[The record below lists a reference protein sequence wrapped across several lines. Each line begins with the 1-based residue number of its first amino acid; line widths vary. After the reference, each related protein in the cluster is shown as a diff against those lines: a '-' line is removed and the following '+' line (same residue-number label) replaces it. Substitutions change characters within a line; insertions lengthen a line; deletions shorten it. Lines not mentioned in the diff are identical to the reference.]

1 VGTPPAP
8 DPDVTSRVAPA
19 RRLPPGPSALSAVTH
34 FRRVRR
40 DPRIYFGW
48 LRDTYGDVAMAR
60 IGPRRIC
67 VVSEPELVR
76 EVLVNQQ
83 RIVTKTRALR
93 RAALL
98 LGNGLLTSE
107 GDDWLRQRRLIQPA
121 FHRNRIAGY
130 ADTMAAFAQRRSS
143 TWRDGS
149 AIDAHAEM
157 MSLTLAIAGETL
169 FGARVEHEATEIAEA
184 LEIAMSMFRRMTMPF
199 SELLDRLPLPA
210 NRRFAVARARL
221 DATVHRMIA
230 ERRASGVDT
239 GDVLSMLLLAQ
250 DESDGTGMTDEQVRD
265 EVLTLFLAGHETT
278 ASALAWTWYL
288 LARNSDAERALHRE
302 VDSVLGEH
310 TPTAADL
317 ERLPYTRA
325 VLAESMRMYP
335 PAWTL
340 GRETHAPMT
349 LGGYDVPVGTM
360 VFMSQWLIHRD
371 ARWFPEPLA
380 FRPERW
386 TPEFE
391 STLPRM
397 AYFPFGGGPRK
408 CIGESFAWME
418 GVLVLATLARRWRMR
433 VPDGVDPKP
442 RALITLRPAGGVPA
456 ILERR

>member
-1 VGTPPAP
+1 V
-8 DPDVTSRVAPA
+8 
-19 RRLPPGPSALSAVTH
+19 
-34 FRRVRR
+34 
-40 DPRIYFGW
+40 YFAW
-48 LRDTYGDVAMAR
+48 LRDTYGDLAMAR

-107 GDDWLRQRRLIQPA
+107 GDEWRQQRRLVQPA
-121 FHRNRIAGY
+121 FHRERIAGY
-130 ADTMAAFAQRRSS
+130 AGTMVAFAERRRDA
-143 TWRDGS
+143 WRDGA

-169 FGARVEHEATEIAEA
+169 FGAHVEHEAADIAAA
-184 LEIAMSMFRRMTMPF
+184 LETAMAMFRRLTMPF

-210 NRRFAVARARL
+210 NRRFAAARARL
-221 DATVHRMIA
+221 DATVRRMIA
-230 ERRASGVDT
+230 ERRASGVDR

-250 DESDGTGMTDEQVRD
+250 DESDDTGMTDEQVRD

-288 LARNSDAERALHRE
+288 LARNPATERALHHE
-302 VDSVLGEH
+302 IDTVLGDR

-317 ERLPYTRA
+317 ERLPFTRA
-325 VLAESMRMYP
+325 VLAESMRLYP

-340 GRETHAPMT
+340 GRETHAPVT
-349 LGGYDVPVGTM
+349 LGGYEIPVGTM
-360 VFMSQWLIHRD
+360 IFMSQWLMHRD

-397 AYFPFGGGPRK
+397 AYFPFGAGPRK

-418 GVLVLATLARRWRMR
+418 GVLVIATLARRWRVR
-433 VPDGVDPKP
+433 VPAGVDPTP
-442 RALITLRPAGGVPA
+442 RALITLRPSGGVPA

>member
-1 VGTPPAP
+1 MP
-8 DPDVTSRVAPA
+8 SSE
-19 RRLPPGPSALSAVTH
+19 RRYVDCHAMASLPPGPGALSAITH

-40 DPRIYFGW
+40 DPRVYFAW
-48 LRDTYGDVAMAR
+48 LRDTYGDMAMAR

-107 GDDWLRQRRLIQPA
+107 GDSWLRQRRLISPA
-121 FHRNRIAGY
+121 FHRDRIAGY
-130 ADTMAAFAQRRSS
+130 ADTMVAFAERRRDA
-143 TWRDGS
+143 WRDGA
-149 AIDAHAEM
+149 AIDVHAEM
-157 MSLTLAIAGETL
+157 MSLTLGIAGETL
-169 FGARVEHEATEIAEA
+169 FGAHVEHEAADIAAA
-184 LEIAMSMFRRMTMPF
+184 LETAMSMFRRMTMPF

-210 NRRFAVARARL
+210 NRRFAAARERL
-221 DATVHRMIA
+221 DATVQRMIA
-230 ERRASGVDT
+230 ERRASGVDR

-250 DESDGTGMTDEQVRD
+250 DESDGTGMTDDQIRD

-278 ASALAWTWYL
+278 ANALAWTWYL
-288 LARNSDAERALHRE
+288 LARNPAAERALHRE
-302 VDSVLGEH
+302 IDTVLGDE
-310 TPTAADL
+310 TPTSTCL
-317 ERLPYTRA
+317 ERLPFTRA
-325 VLAESMRMYP
+325 VLAESMRLYP

-349 LGGYDVPVGTM
+349 LGGHEIPVGTM
-360 VFMSQWLIHRD
+360 IFMSQWLIHRD

-397 AYFPFGGGPRK
+397 AYFPFGAGPRK

-418 GVLVLATLARRWRMR
+418 GVLVIATLAQRWRVR
-433 VPDGVDPKP
+433 VPAGVDPTP

>member
-1 VGTPPAP
+1 
-8 DPDVTSRVAPA
+8 
-19 RRLPPGPSALSAVTH
+19 
-34 FRRVRR
+34 
-40 DPRIYFGW
+40 
-48 LRDTYGDVAMAR
+48 MAR

-107 GDDWLRQRRLIQPA
+107 GDEWRQQRRLVQPA
-121 FHRNRIAGY
+121 FHRERIAGY
-130 ADTMAAFAQRRSS
+130 ADTMAAFAGRRRDA
-143 TWRDGS
+143 WRDGA

-157 MSLTLAIAGETL
+157 MSLTLAIAAETL
-169 FGARVEHEATEIAEA
+169 FGAHVEHEAADIAAA
-184 LEIAMSMFRRMTMPF
+184 LETAMSMFRRLTMPF

-210 NRRFAVARARL
+210 NRRFAAARGRL
-221 DATVHRMIA
+221 NATVQRMIA
-230 ERRASGVDT
+230 ERRASAVDR
-239 GDVLSMLLLAQ
+239 GDVLSTLLLAQ

-288 LARNSDAERALHRE
+288 LARNPAAERALHHE
-302 VDSVLGEH
+302 IDTVLGDR
-310 TPTAADL
+310 TPAAADL
-317 ERLPYTRA
+317 ERLPFTRA
-325 VLAESMRMYP
+325 VLAESMRLYP

-349 LGGYDVPVGTM
+349 LGGYEIPVGTM
-360 VFMSQWLIHRD
+360 IFMSQWLIHRD

-397 AYFPFGGGPRK
+397 AYFPFGAGPRK

-418 GVLVLATLARRWRMR
+418 GVLVIATLAQRWRVR
-433 VPDGVDPKP
+433 VPAGVDPTP